1 MKLILNFL
9 GRFQLAINNGQ
20 LTISNMN
27 WGHKI
32 VITFVVFAAIIISMV
47 VISMRQDVSLVAPD
61 YYKQEIAYSEQ
72 MNKLEN
78 AQSLGDNAP
87 QIKYDYSK
95 RQFVI
100 TSKEFLEGEL
110 HFYRPSDASK
120 DIRVSLLLEG
130 QPKVV
135 DASNM
140 ISGLWKV
147 KLNWQKNGKSYFTEE
162 NIVI

>member
-1 MKLILNFL
+1 
-9 GRFQLAINNGQ
+9 
-20 LTISNMN
+20 MN

-32 VITFVVFAAIIISMV
+32 VITFIVFAGIIITMV

-78 AQSLGDNAP
+78 TNDLGDNAP
-87 QIKYDYSK
+87 KIEYIHSSKQILISSK
-95 RQFVI
+95 
-100 TSKEFLEGEL
+100 LMLNGEL
-110 HFYRPSDASK
+110 HLYRPSDASQDVK
-120 DIRVSLLLEG
+120 VKLSLEG
-130 QPKVV
+130 SPKTI

-147 KLNWQKNGKSYFTEE
+147 KLSWANEGKSYFTEK

>member
-1 MKLILNFL
+1 
-9 GRFQLAINNGQ
+9 
-20 LTISNMN
+20 MN

-32 VITFVVFAAIIISMV
+32 VLTFVVFAAIIISMV

-61 YYKQEIAYSEQ
+61 YYKQEIAYTEQ
-72 MNKLEN
+72 MDKLAN
-78 AQSLGDNAP
+78 TNSLGDNAP
-87 QIKYDYSK
+87 QINYDHSK

-100 TSKEFLEGEL
+100 TSKEFLKGEL

-120 DIRVSLLLEG
+120 DIKLSLLMEG
-130 QPKVV
+130 QPQTV

-140 ISGLWKV
+140 ISGFWKV
-147 KLNWQKNGKSYFTEE
+147 KLNWEKDGKSYFTEK

>member
-1 MKLILNFL
+1 
-9 GRFQLAINNGQ
+9 
-20 LTISNMN
+20 MN

-32 VITFVVFAAIIISMV
+32 VLTFVVFVAIIISMV
-47 VISMRQDVSLVAPD
+47 TISMRQDVSLVAPD
-61 YYKQEIAYSEQ
+61 YYKQEIAYTDQ

-78 AQSLGDNAP
+78 ALSLGENAP
-87 QIKYDYSK
+87 QIVYEHTK

-100 TSKEFLEGEL
+100 TSKELIDGEL

-120 DIRVSLLLEG
+120 DIKVSLSLDG
-130 QPKVV
+130 QPKTV
-135 DASNM
+135 DASEM

-147 KLNWQKNGKSYFTEE
+147 KLSWEKAGKSYFAEK

>member
-1 MKLILNFL
+1 
-9 GRFQLAINNGQ
+9 
-20 LTISNMN
+20 MN

-61 YYKQEIAYSEQ
+61 YYKQEIAYTEQ
-72 MNKLEN
+72 MNKLQN
-78 AQSLGDNAP
+78 TKSLGDNAP
-87 QIKYDYSK
+87 QIKYDHAK
-95 RQFVI
+95 RHFVI

-110 HFYRPSDASK
+110 HFYRPSDSSK
-120 DIRVSLLLEG
+120 DIKVGLSLEG
-130 QPKVV
+130 EPKTV

-147 KLNWQKNGKSYFTEE
+147 KLSWAKAGKSYFTEK